1 MTALRPCA
9 TCVETRDNPILFP
22 VHVVHP
28 LDGTPRLWNVYG
40 EAICPACGTRWRHNR
55 GGNRAEIVG

>member
-1 MTALRPCA
+1 MSKPLPCA
-9 TCVETRDNPILFP
+9 NCIKTRDSPIPYP

-28 LDGTPRLWNVYG
+28 LDGTPRLWNVSG

-55 GGNRAEIVG
+55 VGGRAEIVA